1 MGTVPLARSGSGRRR
16 LTLRGP
22 KGYNLPWILPEEKMR
37 FKKILLFMLGV
48 AGVVAAFLALKKRPK

>member
-1 MGTVPLARSGSGRRR
+1 